1 VGGKA
6 GIRWM
11 ELRNN
16 SGTWS
21 LYQEGTYAPTDG
33 HHRWMGSIAMDA
45 TGNIALGY
53 SISSSTLY
61 PSIRYTGRLAG
72 DPLGV
77 MTIAEKGII
86 NGGGSQTNP
95 DGRWGDYSAMAADPV
110 VDGKFWYTQQY
121 YTSTSSANWKTRV
134 GSFSFSNIFSTV
146 TTAFPNPVCLGDSSQ
161 LNVSPNGGSGSYSYS
176 WTSIPAGF
184 TSTLQNPKVA
194 PSVLTKYIAVTSDGT
209 NTRTDT
215 VEVSL
220 GYKPTVS
227 AGADTIVCWY
237 VTSVPASGTISN
249 YKQFGWSTTGSGS
262 FSNSSTLSTIY
273 YPSLNDKLNGSV
285 DLKLVASPNPPCSG
299 NVTSVKRVTFDVC
312 TGAEEQNATE
322 PALTIQPNPASGTVL
337 IGIKGMLKGSSV
349 LTITSMDGKTLHSE
363 NIPAE
368 VVKKM
373 DISGYPRGIYFV
385 QLTTGSKIVTGKLVV
400 Q

>member
-1 VGGKA
+1 
-6 GIRWM
+6 
-11 ELRNN
+11 
-16 SGTWS
+16 
-21 LYQEGTYAPTDG
+21 
-33 HHRWMGSIAMDA
+33 
-45 TGNIALGY
+45 
-53 SISSSTLY
+53 
-61 PSIRYTGRLAG
+61 
-72 DPLGV
+72 